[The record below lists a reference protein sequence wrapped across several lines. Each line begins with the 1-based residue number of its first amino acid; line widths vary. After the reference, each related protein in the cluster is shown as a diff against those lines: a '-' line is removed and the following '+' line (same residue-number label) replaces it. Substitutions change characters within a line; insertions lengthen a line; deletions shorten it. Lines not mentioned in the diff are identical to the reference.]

1 MSGRAPPTPGTPTPG
16 VTVLVP
22 CRNEAAHIAECLDSL
37 IGADHGA
44 DGLEVLVV
52 DGMSDD
58 GTRAVVT
65 EYAHRHPAIRLLD
78 NPRRITPTALNIGIR
93 AARGRVIVRADAHVL
108 YPPDYVRRLVA
119 ALEEWQADNVGGV
132 LATIPNGDGAIPRAI
147 ALAMAHPFGVGN
159 SYFRIGAPKPR
170 WVDTI
175 AFFCCRRETFDRVG
189 LFDED
194 LLRAQDAEFNARLV
208 AHGGRILLLPDVVAR
223 YYARATLGQVA
234 RMFYQY
240 GYFKPLMARKVGR
253 FVTVRQV
260 VPAGFVASLGLTALL
275 APWVPGAGLLCA
287 VIAGAYAAAVG
298 VVSARASR
306 RLGMRATLALT
317 VVFPVVHLSYG
328 VGFLRRLLAF
338 ALQAGRRRLEEPG
351 DIPLSR

>member
-1 MSGRAPPTPGTPTPG
+1 MTGPRDPTAAAAAPA

-37 IGADHGA
+37 IGADQGA
-44 DGLEVLVV
+44 DATELLVV

-58 GTRAVVT
+58 GTRDVVR
-65 EYAHRHPAIRLLD
+65 EYARRHPAIRLLD

-108 YPPDYVRRLVA
+108 YPPNYVRRLVA
-119 ALEEWQADNVGGV
+119 ALDEWQADNVGGV
-132 LATIPNGDGAIPRAI
+132 LATIPNGDGPMARAI
-147 ALAMAHPFGVGN
+147 AVAMAHPFGVGN
-159 SYFRIGAPKPR
+159 SYFRIGAPRPR

-208 AHGGRILLLPDVVAR
+208 AHGGRILLLPDVVAH

-234 RMFYQY
+234 RMFHQY

-260 VPAGFVASLGLTALL
+260 VPAAFVASLAVTGLL
-275 APWVPGAGLLCA
+275 APWVPAAGLLGLA
-287 VIAGAYAAAVG
+287 IAGTYAAAVLG
-298 VVSARASR
+298 TAARAGPR
-306 RLGMRATLALT
+306 IGLRAALALAI
-317 VVFPVVHLSYG
+317 VFPVVHASYG
-328 VGFLRRLLAF
+328 LGFLRRLLAF
-338 ALQAGRRRLEEPG
+338 ALQPARRRFREPG